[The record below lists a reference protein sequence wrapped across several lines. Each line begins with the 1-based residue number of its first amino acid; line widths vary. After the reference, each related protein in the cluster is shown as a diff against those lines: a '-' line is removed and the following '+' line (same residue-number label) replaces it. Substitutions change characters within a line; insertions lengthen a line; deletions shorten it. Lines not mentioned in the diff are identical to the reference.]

1 MSTSKPLFVPT
12 VDGQAYDIQPAG
24 VLLLLVNI
32 IYGDPSETPPTGR
45 VRAKTFF
52 DAMLAVAHVGGY
64 KQCDILHTLLARNES
79 SARIQ
84 LMAREACSAAGDAAI
99 GKLFGEMRAK

>member
-1 MSTSKPLFVPT
+1 MTTTKSLFAPT
-12 VDGQAYDIQPAG
+12 AGGQAYDIQPAG
-24 VLLLLVNI
+24 VLLLLANI
-32 IYGDPSETPPTGR
+32 VYGDPIETPPAGR
-45 VRAKTFF
+45 ARAKTFV
-52 DAMLAVAHVGGY
+52 DAMLAAAHFGGY

-99 GKLFGEMRAK
+99 GKLFGEMRTK